1 MNSPTLVKQG
11 STMWQGVM
19 KAWGTIQ
26 SGLEQQNPSN
36 WSKIIRQPL
45 FGNQF
50 LTNELGVQWGKDPK
64 TNIRTWAAKG
74 FKTLQDIATADGYG
88 WKTYP
93 ELLKFRRSTRAPPP
107 VCAISSQHSM
117 GCNTATHSHCRA
129 VASKQRR
136 GWTNHIRLPHNQPGI
151 PKGQTL

>member
-1 MNSPTLVKQG
+1 
-11 STMWQGVM
+11 MWQGVM

-36 WSKIIRQPL
+36 WSEIIRQPL

-50 LTNELGVQWGKDPK
+50 LTNELGVQWGTDPK

-93 ELLKFRRSTRAPPP
+93 KLLKFRRSTRAPHLY
-107 VCAISSQHSM
+107 AQL
-117 GCNTATHSHCRA
+117 
-129 VASKQRR
+129 VASIPWDATPQPIATAGQWLANKEEDGQITYVYHI
-136 GWTNHIRLPHNQPGI
+136 TNQAY
-151 PKGQTL
+151 